1 MDASLKS
8 FLTFRVER
16 LKEIAAEIAEK
27 KPAHLVS
34 EICDEVTKFCL
45 NRPDTPFFNKA
56 EGTKLVRKDLKY
68 FFPATFGFDLRNFTT
83 GSRLDFKNKKYQAHK
98 DNLTIRIPVLRALS
112 RLIIM
117 LLTYDLLT
125 VEIDDGLDVDD
136 VIIEKANTQNAK
148 FLSLLTDYL
157 AKVLDIPPHAQKLR
171 LSKGNIRRKV
181 QDHKKRDNHATIL
194 SWIEAG
200 TIPLDIKGLDNLF
213 ETVCHSENPEYPGQ
227 SIALDDGNRIM
238 IDPAKLLKHPVPDNT
253 LIKTVR
259 FRYHLTSYIYAASF
273 YRQPRKKRDILFK
286 KVSNTL
292 QDLPDLPK
300 ERIADLA
307 DFLIGDR
314 SRKLQ
319 RKMGFLFDPLP
330 EKSTLDWQQ
339 WERESVFLGAKPD
352 NPKISPQHIE
362 LSKEIKKSLKKPV
375 CIMLDVSA
383 SMSDCLDIA
392 MKSLGMLFAKLN
404 RHPINIVLFSSCA
417 GVLNKGIPVVS
428 RGLPLNQEIPWLI
441 KMVEATRKG
450 LFLGGTTSIGNG
462 ILLGKAIALG
472 MAEKMKKYNRWMQ
485 DNAIAGHCILISDNL
500 HNTPRD
506 ITGLNATGNYLLDSP
521 ENVIEH
527 TIRAGCSIHNLI
539 CCSPTSN
546 IDRII
551 YKMQVIRY
559 IEILTHDYFQL
570 DSPGIPTAK
579 AIEKDLVMTV
589 LSNKPKTILF
599 QYRNDED
606 VFTLVN
612 AWAKSPVQD
621 KLMHAIAGFVVY
633 LRKELKKNER
643 TFDAL
648 DFIGREF
655 DIEPQQFLQD
665 TINMDKVYRIYE
677 LMQKDSEV
685 VLEDLDLSIIDASPL
700 QIFEISHCIAETQRR
715 IVPFSTTPVITKMN
729 DQLDRRKPYDNDL
742 YFGLKNLERLDSGA
756 EHIVRQIEAMA

>member
-16 LKEIAAEIAEK
+16 LKEISLEIAEK
-27 KPAHLVS
+27 RQAHLVS
-34 EICDEVTKFCL
+34 EICDEMARFCI

-56 EGTKLVRKDLKY
+56 EGTKLIRKDLKY
-68 FFPATFGFDLRNFTT
+68 FFPATFGFDLRKYTT
-83 GSRLDFKNKKYQAHK
+83 GSNLDFKHKKYLAHK
-98 DNLTIRIPVLRALS
+98 DRLSKQTPILLALS

-117 LLTYDLLT
+117 IMTYDLLT
-125 VEIDDGLDVDD
+125 VEIDESLDVDD
-136 VIIEKANTQNAK
+136 VIIEKANAQNDK

-157 AKVLDIPPHAQKLR
+157 TQILDIPPHAQKLH
-171 LSKGNIRRKV
+171 LSKGNIHRKI
-181 QDHKKRDNHATIL
+181 QAQTKRDNHATIL

-200 TIPLDIKGLDNLF
+200 TVPLNINKLDKLF
-213 ETVCHSENPEYPGQ
+213 ETICRSKNPQITIP
-227 SIALDDGNRIM
+227 SLALDSGNRI
-238 IDPAKLLKHPVPDNT
+238 IINLAKLQRHPAPDQT
-253 LIKTVR
+253 LLKTVR
-259 FRYHLTSYIYAASF
+259 FRYHLTSYLYAASY
-273 YRQPRKKRDILFK
+273 YRQPREKRDVLLK

-314 SRKLQ
+314 SKKLQ
-319 RKMGFLFDPLP
+319 RKVGFHFDPLP
-330 EKSTLDWQQ
+330 DKSAIDWQQ
-339 WERESVFLGAKPD
+339 WERESVFLGEKPD
-352 NPKISPQHIE
+352 NPKISPQHIQ
-362 LSKEIKKSLKKPV
+362 LPQEIKKSLKKPV

-392 MKSLGMLFAKLN
+392 MKSLGNLFAKLN

-428 RGLPLNQEIPWLI
+428 RGLPLSQEIPWLF
-441 KMVEATRKG
+441 KMVDATRKG

-472 MAEKMKKYNRWMQ
+472 MAEKMKKHKHWMQ
-485 DNAIAGHCILISDNL
+485 ENAIACHCILISDNL

-506 ITGLNATGNYLLDSP
+506 ITETNATGNYLLDSP

-527 TIRAGCSIHNLI
+527 TILSGCSIHNLI
-539 CCSPTSN
+539 CCSPTSK
-546 IDRII
+546 IDRIV

-559 IEILTHDYFQL
+559 LEILTHDYFQL
-570 DSPGIPTAK
+570 DSPGIPTAR

-606 VFTLVN
+606 SFSLVN
-612 AWAKSPVQD
+612 SWAKSPVQD
-621 KLMHAIAGFVVY
+621 KKMQAIAGFVVF
-633 LRKELKKNER
+633 LRKKLRQNER
-643 TFDAL
+643 TYDAL

-655 DIEPQQFLQD
+655 GLEPQHFLQN
-665 TINMDKVYRIYE
+665 TINMDKVFKIFQ
-677 LMQKDSEV
+677 LTQKDSEV

-729 DQLDRRKPYDNDL
+729 DQMDRRKAFDNEL

-756 EHIVRQIEAMA
+756 ETIVRQIEAMA